1 MEYDKKNNRGKIKEA
16 MRNYQFDR
24 NGKKYNSIIR
34 WHNISPEDSFFNRG
48 KDKIISNAGAE

>member
-1 MEYDKKNNRGKIKEA
+1 

-48 KDKIISNAGAE
+48 KDKTIFNAGAE